1 MSTIKEAFVR
11 ICSLL
16 NKFEVD
22 FIVIGGLAVVYHGF
36 PRTTAD
42 ADFWY
47 KPTTENFNKIIKAF
61 EAFGVDTTE
70 LSRLVFD
77 PKKSFLRIPSLG
89 IRAEFL
95 PEIPGLNSFDEAR
108 SRASRLD
115 LDGISVHV
123 LSYDDLLKNKA
134 TVGRPKDIQDI
145 EELKKRKERK

>member
-1 MSTIKEAFVR
+1 MSTVKEAFVR

-16 NKFEVD
+16 NRFEVD

-47 KPTTENFNKIIKAF
+47 KPTTENFNKIIKEF

-70 LSRLVFD
+70 LNELVFNPD
-77 PKKSFLRIPSLG
+77 KSFLRIPALG

-95 PEIPGLNSFDEAR
+95 PKTPGLNSFDLAR
-108 SRASRLD
+108 RNAVKAEIGVNVFL
-115 LDGISVHV
+115 LG
-123 LSYDDLLKNKA
+123 YDDLLNNKA
-134 TVGRPKDIQDI
+134 TP
-145 EELKKRKERK
+145 